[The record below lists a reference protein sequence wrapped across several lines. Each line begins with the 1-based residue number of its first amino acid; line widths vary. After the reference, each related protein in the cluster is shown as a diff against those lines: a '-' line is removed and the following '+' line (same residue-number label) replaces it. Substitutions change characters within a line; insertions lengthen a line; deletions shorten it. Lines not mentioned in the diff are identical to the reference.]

1 MIRNGGILELNLLH
15 IYLICLEDTLISLL
29 LQQQQQ
35 QNNKRL
41 LETRLIIVLATSFMP
56 VLI

>member
-1 MIRNGGILELNLLH
+1 MIRDGGILELNLLR

-35 QNNKRL
+35 NNKWL
-41 LETRLIIVLATSFMP
+41 SEARLIIVHATSFMP